1 MQEITVLEL
10 KRKLEEKEPVVLV
23 DVREPEEREVSHIGG
38 FHIPLANLPTQI
50 WDLEE
55 YKEAEIIVYCRSGA
69 RSANAVAY
77 FLQMGFHNVSNL
89 KGGMKAWKN
98 EVDNSITVA

>member
-10 KRKLEEKEPVVLV
+10 KRKLDEQQPVVLV
-23 DVREPEEREVSHIGG
+23 DVREPEERAVSHIGG
-38 FHIPLANLPTQI
+38 YHIPLANLPSQI

-55 YKEAEIIVYCRSGA
+55 YKESEIVVYCRSGA
-69 RSANAVAY
+69 RSANAVGY
-77 FLQMGFHNVSNL
+77 MLQMGFKKVYNL

-98 EVDNSITVA
+98 EVDNSIEVA

>member
-10 KRKLEEKEPVVLV
+10 KRKLDENQEVVLV
-23 DVREPEEREVSHIGG
+23 DVRELEERVVSHIGG
-38 FHIPLANLPTQI
+38 FHIPLSNLPSKI

-55 YKEAEIIVYCRSGA
+55 YKEAEIVVYCRSGA
-69 RSANAVAY
+69 RSANAVAF
-77 FLQMGFHNVSNL
+77 FLQMGYQNVSNL

-98 EVDNSITVA
+98 EVDNSIEVA